1 MGVAAEYGSYGG
13 RDPVRIRIHI
23 EVLLFVCVL
32 VFSRIKEFIHVYSV
46 IFRMMMMMILYY
58 DYDCTII
65 ITHMQAM
72 VLYLIFTNSPW
83 DKYPSNLMIPSG
95 SKKSCWYLCWNIGTP
110 YLQSIYVY

>member
-83 DKYPSNLMIPSG
+83 EKYPSNLMIPSG
-95 SKKSCWYLCWNIGTP
+95 SKKSCWYLC
-110 YLQSIYVY
+110 